1 MAQQQG
7 LFTAGPSVED
17 LLQQRNTRALD
28 LQQKLMQGAA
38 QGARDPAKAQA
49 VSFLGSSLGR
59 ALGGAMGGE
68 DKEMEERKA
77 AIAAQEAQE
86 ADFSQNLMGSSP
98 EEQLALAQRLN
109 EGGNYKAAVI
119 AKNASDKGFAALK
132 LQKKE
137 DAAAKVIEQEASDAQ
152 AELEIQ
158 ALIDNDLADDLE
170 ESVPSSVIKA
180 LRRGGKGAEEAR
192 TFAYSALKG
201 KEDKQ
206 SALAVKVRDAFGY
219 EVGSDENMRQMQIE
233 MAKAGKGQNISI
245 TLNDKGNQP
254 LSKSVK
260 NTLQKGVLDA
270 YDNLAKL
277 DAITDNFDRSYFT
290 SFGVGKASVG
300 AALDRTFGLSPE
312 DDITGTV
319 AYNAERAVA
328 VQQIDMLFNQYRK
341 EITGAA
347 AAVQELERLKKSYLN
362 TERGPEATEAVLNEL
377 KRIGRQGYET
387 KKQNLRDGLAIG
399 DTLTFHDDPK
409 PEETSTDWN
418 DSTTYT
424 QAQLDAAY
432 EAAIANDQQVRN
444 NGN

>member
-1 MAQQQG
+1 MAQQG
-7 LFTAGPSVED
+7 LFTAGTSIEE
-17 LLQQRNTRALD
+17 LLAKRNTRSNA
-28 LQQKLMQGAA
+28 LQQSLMANAA
-38 QGARDPAKAQA
+38 QGARDPMKAQA
-49 VSFLGSSLGR
+49 FSLLGSSLGR
-59 ALGGAMGGE
+59 ALAGAMGGE

-98 EEQLALAQRLN
+98 EEQLALAQRLHKA
-109 EGGNYKAAVI
+109 GNYQAAAI
-119 AKNASDKGFAALK
+119 AKNASDKSFAALK

-137 DAAAKVIEQEASDAQ
+137 DVAATVLEQEASDAQ
-152 AELEIQ
+152 AELETQ

-170 ESVPSSVIKA
+170 GSVPSSVIKA
-180 LRRGGKGAEEAR
+180 LRRGGKAAKEAR
-192 TFAYSALKG
+192 TFAYSALKA

-219 EVGSDENMRQMQIE
+219 EIGSDESMAQMQIE
-233 MAKAGKGQNISI
+233 MAKTGKGQTISI

-254 LSKSVK
+254 LSDSVK
-260 NTLQKGVLDA
+260 SKLQKEVLGA

-277 DAITDNFDRSYFT
+277 DAIADNFDPSYFT
-290 SFGVGKASVG
+290 SVGVGKAAVG
-300 AALDRTFGLSPE
+300 AVLDRTFGLSPE
-312 DDITGTV
+312 KDPTGTV
-319 AYNAERAVA
+319 DFNAKRTVA
-328 VQQIDMLFNQYRK
+328 AAQIDMLFNQYRK

-362 TERGPEATEAVLNEL
+362 TERGPEATKAMLNEL

-387 KKQNLRDGLAIG
+387 KKRNLREGLAVG

-409 PEETSTDWN
+409 PEEAATDWN

-424 QAQLDAAY
+424 QEQLDAAY
-432 EAAIANDQQVRN
+432 EAAISKD
-444 NGN
+444 

>member
-7 LFTAGPSVED
+7 LFTTGPSVED
-17 LLQQRNTRALD
+17 LLQQRNTRAFD
-28 LQQKLMQGAA
+28 LQRQLMQGAA

-59 ALGGAMGGE
+59 ALAGAMGGE
-68 DKEMEERKA
+68 DKQMEERKA

-119 AKNASDKGFAALK
+119 AKNASDEGFAALK

-152 AELEIQ
+152 AELETQ

-170 ESVPSSVIKA
+170 GNVPSSVIKA
-180 LRRGGKGAEEAR
+180 LRRGGKGAKEAR
-192 TFAYSALKG
+192 GFAYKALEA
-201 KEDKQ
+201 KEAKQ

-219 EVGSDENMRQMQIE
+219 AVGSDESMAQMQIE
-233 MAKAGKGQNISI
+233 MAKTGKGQNISI

-277 DAITDNFDRSYFT
+277 DAITDNFDASYFT
-290 SFGVGKASVG
+290 SVGVGKAAFG
-300 AALDRTFGLSPE
+300 AMLDRTFAVSSE

-319 AYNAERAVA
+319 AFNAKRTVA
-328 VQQIDMLFNQYRK
+328 AAQIDMLFNQYRK

-362 TERGPEATEAVLNEL
+362 TERGPEATEAMLNEL

-387 KKQNLRDGLAIG
+387 KKRNLREGLAVG

-409 PEETSTDWN
+409 PEEAATDWN

-424 QAQLDAAY
+424 QEQLDAAY
-432 EAAIANDQQVRN
+432 EAAIATD
-444 NGN
+444 